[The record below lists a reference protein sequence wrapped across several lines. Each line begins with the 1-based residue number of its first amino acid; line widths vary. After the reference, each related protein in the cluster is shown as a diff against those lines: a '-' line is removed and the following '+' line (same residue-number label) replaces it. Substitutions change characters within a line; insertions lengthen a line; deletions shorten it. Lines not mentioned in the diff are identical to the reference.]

1 MAEGIMGHLGGDEF
15 KAFSAGVEP
24 TEVNPLAIKVMAE
37 VGIDISK
44 QRSKSLKEYLGQQF
58 DYIIT
63 VCDNAQE
70 NCQLFPGKY
79 QALHWNLND
88 PAKVGGD
95 SQVKILE
102 FRKIRDKIKAN
113 IETFLKRVGKS

>member
-63 VCDNAQE
+63 VCDNAQQ
-70 NCQLFPGKY
+70 NCPLFPGKY

-113 IETFLKRVGKS
+113 IETFLERVGKS